1 MKNKGFTLVELLAVI
16 VILAVIS
23 LIATPMILGVI
34 ETAKKSA
41 AVESVNG
48 ILDAADKYMITSMLE
63 GGKSTRFDFPGD
75 TKLNYK
81 GTKPTSGTLVVDE
94 EGNKSITV
102 SINGYCVRKR
112 FYDKTPSIIEG
123 TCVIDENETDVVI
136 DESER
141 HKEDILH
148 GADPVIKNNLIPVTI
163 NNNGKV
169 YKADITSE
177 WYSYENHIWANAIVL
192 KDNITLEDAKDED
205 GSIKEENI
213 KQYYVWIPRYRY
225 QLWNVNSENKY
236 PNGTTGESAINIVFE
251 NKNTQVSN
259 GTSNGEWLTHP
270 AFTSFDTNGLWVGK
284 FETSYDEETYTVS
297 SNFAT
302 KNPNTGAATSS
313 SSIIIKP
320 NVRSLTNKKTSQFYT
335 LFRNINTE
343 LNSHMMKNSE
353 WGAVAYLTYSNYGK
367 CTSEGCEK
375 VYINNVNTG
384 YYPASSATYTG
395 QWQYGATITGCSAA
409 SASAGAV
416 GSQSACAENYTWN
429 GLNNKA
435 STTGNISG
443 IYDMS
448 GGNWEYMMGVLE
460 YEDTG
465 LPVSGRN
472 NAYNSGF
479 NGKYSAPKIDSQ
491 TVLEKTNGIAFPD
504 SRYYDLYH
512 YNYTM
517 GETGSD
523 IWYDYS
529 TGHLGDANKEIAVTG
544 NSSND
549 RGLWFSE
556 YANFTEATRPW
567 VNRGGIF
574 FSAGGAGVFNF
585 DLAYGAA
592 YTIGA
597 SRVVLAF

>member
-23 LIATPMILGVI
+23 LITVPMILGVI
-34 ETAKKSA
+34 EEAKKSA

-48 ILDAADKYMITSMLE
+48 LLDAADKYMITSIFGE
-63 GGKSTRFDFPGD
+63 STVTRFDFPGD
-75 TKLNYK
+75 TKLSYK

-136 DESER
+136 AESER

-284 FETSYDEETYTVS
+284 FETSYDENTFTNS
-297 SNFAT
+297 SVFAT
-302 KNPNTGAATSS
+302 TNPNTSAATSS
-313 SSIIIKP
+313 SNIIIKP
-320 NVRSLTNKKTSQFYT
+320 NVRSLTNKTPSQFYT
-335 LFRNINTE
+335 LISGVNTE

-367 CTSEGCEK
+367 CDSEGCAE

-384 YYPASSATYTG
+384 YLPASSATYSE
-395 QWQYGATITGCSAA
+395 QWQSGASITGCSGAT
-409 SASAGAV
+409 ASAGAV
-416 GSQSACAENYTWN
+416 GSQSACANGYAWN
-429 GLNNKA
+429 GTNNKA

-448 GGNWEYMMGVLE
+448 GGNWEYVMGVLE
-460 YEDTG
+460 YGDTG
-465 LPVSGRN
+465 VPVSGRS

-479 NGKYSAPKIDSQ
+479 NGLYSAPTLDSQ
-491 TVLEKTNGIAFPD
+491 TSLSKTDGN
-504 SRYYDLYH
+504 SRYYDLYR
-512 YNYTM
+512 YNYTI
-517 GETGSD
+517 GGNGSD
-523 IWYDYS
+523 IWYDYT
-529 TGHLGDANKEIAVTG
+529 TGHLGDANKEIAQTKA
-544 NSSND
+544 NSTSGD
-549 RGLWFSE
+549 RGLWYSD
-556 YANFTEATRPW
+556 YAYFPSATSPW
-567 VNRGGIF
+567 VARGGVF
-574 FSAGGAGVFNF
+574 LNSSGAGVFSFHRGGGNA
-585 DLAYGAA
+585 DDGY
-592 YTIGA
+592 A